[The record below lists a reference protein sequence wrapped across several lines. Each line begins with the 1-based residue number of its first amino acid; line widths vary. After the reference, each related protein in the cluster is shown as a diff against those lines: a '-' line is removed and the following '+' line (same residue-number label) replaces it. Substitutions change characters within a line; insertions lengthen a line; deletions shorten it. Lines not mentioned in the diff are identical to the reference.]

1 MKLIEH
7 ELVDRYIYYLQRY
20 IPYDKQ
26 KDARDDFLEILK
38 DRLPEI
44 YREDDIKKE
53 LNRMGN
59 PYEFASAYTEGG
71 NFLISGKNYEIFVA
85 FLKMLSVSAL
95 IGIILFIFNYFNRF
109 VSTNLFD
116 LLKSLVIS
124 IFILSL
130 LPSWICEK
138 IKTKKILKALTEDWD
153 IDNLYETKDFKIEKY
168 EIALHLVTFSMYFM
182 LQTYIITASINIS
195 IVTYTFIMFLFFINV
210 LSDNLKLSE
219 NTIVSKVMYLEYFVD
234 IFTIISFIIMT
245 NHFIPKVFIIKVIM
259 LMSLINLILNT
270 YNISKSK
277 NILLSRKKRKKNK
290 YKRRNKKDR
299 DWTQG
304 QSLSFI
310 LLKFYATFSFRY
322 LIISSDS

>member
-85 FLKMLSVSAL
+85 FFKMLSVSAL

-109 VSTNLFD
+109 VSANLFD
-116 LLKSLVIS
+116 LLKTLVIS

-259 LMSLINLILNT
+259 LMSVINLILNT
-270 YNISKSK
+270 YNISNSK

-299 DWTQG
+299 EN
-304 QSLSFI
+304 S
-310 LLKFYATFSFRY
+310 
-322 LIISSDS
+322 

>member
-1 MKLIEH
+1 MKLNEH

-53 LNRMGN
+53 LNKMGN

-71 NFLISGKNYEIFVA
+71 NFLLSGKNYEIFIA
-85 FLKMLSVSAL
+85 FLKMLSLSAL
-95 IGIILFIFNYFNRF
+95 IGIILFIINYFTRF
-109 VSTNLFD
+109 VSANLFD
-116 LLKSLVIS
+116 LLKTLVIS
-124 IFILSL
+124 IFVLSL

-138 IKTKKILKALTEDWD
+138 IKTTKILKALREDWD
-153 IDNLYETKDFKIEKY
+153 IDNLYENKDFKIEKY
-168 EIALHLVTFSMYFM
+168 EVALHLVTFSMYFM

-219 NTIVSKVMYLEYFVD
+219 NTLVSKVMYLEYFVD
-234 IFTIISFIIMT
+234 IFTIISFVFMT
-245 NHFIPKVFIIKVIM
+245 NYFIPKVFIIKI
-259 LMSLINLILNT
+259 LILCSGLNLLLNT

-299 DWTQG
+299 EN
-304 QSLSFI
+304 F
-310 LLKFYATFSFRY
+310 
-322 LIISSDS
+322 

>member
-44 YREDDIKKE
+44 YTEDDIKKE
-53 LNRMGN
+53 LNKMGN
-59 PYEFASAYTEGG
+59 PYEFAGAYSEAGK
-71 NFLISGKNYEIFVA
+71 FLLSGKNYEIFII
-85 FLKMLSVSAL
+85 FLKILSISAA
-95 IGIILFIFNYFNRF
+95 IGVFLFIFNYFNRF
-109 VSTNLFD
+109 ISTNLFD
-116 LLKSLVIS
+116 LLKTIVIS
-124 IFILSL
+124 IFVLSL

-138 IKTKKILKALTEDWD
+138 IKTTKILKALTEDWD
-153 IDNLYETKDFKIEKY
+153 IDNLYEPKDLKIKKY
-168 EIALHLVTFSMYFM
+168 EIGLLILNFSMFFM
-182 LQTYIITASINIS
+182 LQIYIITSSINIS
-195 IVTYTFIMFLFFINV
+195 MVTYTFIMFLFFINA
-210 LSDNLKLSE
+210 LRANIKLSE
-219 NTIVSKVMYLEYFVD
+219 NTLVSKVMYLEYFVD

-245 NHFIPKVFIIKVIM
+245 NYFIPKVFIIKIIM
-259 LMSLINLILNT
+259 LSSGLNLILNT

-299 DWTQG
+299 EN
-304 QSLSFI
+304 F
-310 LLKFYATFSFRY
+310 
-322 LIISSDS
+322 

>member
-44 YREDDIKKE
+44 YTEDDIKKE

-95 IGIILFIFNYFNRF
+95 IGIFLFIFNYFNRF
-109 VSTNLFD
+109 VSANLFD

-138 IKTKKILKALTEDWD
+138 IKTTKILKALTEDWD

-219 NTIVSKVMYLEYFVD
+219 NTIVSKIMYLEYFVD

-299 DWTQG
+299 EN
-304 QSLSFI
+304 S
-310 LLKFYATFSFRY
+310 
-322 LIISSDS
+322 

>member
-109 VSTNLFD
+109 VSANLYD
-116 LLKSLVIS
+116 LLKTLVIS

-299 DWTQG
+299 EN
-304 QSLSFI
+304 S
-310 LLKFYATFSFRY
+310 
-322 LIISSDS
+322 

>member
-44 YREDDIKKE
+44 YTEDDIKKE

-59 PYEFASAYTEGG
+59 PYEFASAYSEGG

-109 VSTNLFD
+109 VSANLYD

-259 LMSLINLILNT
+259 LMSVINLILNT

-299 DWTQG
+299 EN
-304 QSLSFI
+304 S
-310 LLKFYATFSFRY
+310 
-322 LIISSDS
+322 

>member
-44 YREDDIKKE
+44 YTEDDIKKE

-59 PYEFASAYTEGG
+59 PYEFASAYSEGG

-95 IGIILFIFNYFNRF
+95 IGIVLFIFNYFNRF
-109 VSTNLFD
+109 VSANLFD

-124 IFILSL
+124 IFVLSL

-138 IKTKKILKALTEDWD
+138 IKTTKILKALTEDWD

-219 NTIVSKVMYLEYFVD
+219 NTIVSKIMYLEYFVD

-259 LMSLINLILNT
+259 LMSLIHLILNT

-299 DWTQG
+299 EN
-304 QSLSFI
+304 S
-310 LLKFYATFSFRY
+310 
-322 LIISSDS
+322 

>member
-59 PYEFASAYTEGG
+59 PYEFASAYSEGG

-109 VSTNLFD
+109 VSANLFD

-299 DWTQG
+299 EN
-304 QSLSFI
+304 S
-310 LLKFYATFSFRY
+310 
-322 LIISSDS
+322 

>member
-44 YREDDIKKE
+44 YTEDDIKKE

-59 PYEFASAYTEGG
+59 PYEFASAYSEGG

-109 VSTNLFD
+109 VSANLFD
-116 LLKSLVIS
+116 LLKSLVFS

-138 IKTKKILKALTEDWD
+138 IKTTKILKALTEDWD

-219 NTIVSKVMYLEYFVD
+219 NTIFSKIMYLEYFVD

-259 LMSLINLILNT
+259 LMTVINLILNT

-299 DWTQG
+299 EN
-304 QSLSFI
+304 S
-310 LLKFYATFSFRY
+310 
-322 LIISSDS
+322 

>member
-85 FLKMLSVSAL
+85 FLKMLSVSAI

-109 VSTNLFD
+109 VSANLFD

-138 IKTKKILKALTEDWD
+138 IKTTKILKALTEDWD

-259 LMSLINLILNT
+259 LMSVINLILNT

-299 DWTQG
+299 EN
-304 QSLSFI
+304 S
-310 LLKFYATFSFRY
+310 
-322 LIISSDS
+322 

>member
-109 VSTNLFD
+109 VSANLYD

-182 LQTYIITASINIS
+182 LQIYIITASINIS

-299 DWTQG
+299 EN
-304 QSLSFI
+304 S
-310 LLKFYATFSFRY
+310 
-322 LIISSDS
+322 

>member
-59 PYEFASAYTEGG
+59 PYEFASAYSEGG

-109 VSTNLFD
+109 VSANLFD

-182 LQTYIITASINIS
+182 LQTYIITTSINIS

-259 LMSLINLILNT
+259 LMSVINLILNT

-299 DWTQG
+299 EN
-304 QSLSFI
+304 S
-310 LLKFYATFSFRY
+310 
-322 LIISSDS
+322 

>member
-109 VSTNLFD
+109 VSANLFD

-182 LQTYIITASINIS
+182 LQTYIITTSINIS

-299 DWTQG
+299 EN
-304 QSLSFI
+304 S
-310 LLKFYATFSFRY
+310 
-322 LIISSDS
+322 

>member
-109 VSTNLFD
+109 VSANLYD

-138 IKTKKILKALTEDWD
+138 IKAKKILKALTEDWD

-299 DWTQG
+299 EN
-304 QSLSFI
+304 S
-310 LLKFYATFSFRY
+310 
-322 LIISSDS
+322 

>member
-95 IGIILFIFNYFNRF
+95 LGIILFIFNYFNRF
-109 VSTNLFD
+109 VSANLFD

-299 DWTQG
+299 EN
-304 QSLSFI
+304 S
-310 LLKFYATFSFRY
+310 
-322 LIISSDS
+322 